1 MMKTAR
7 PGKSRVLSPLTILIS
22 MSFVA
27 VAGLPAWA
35 AEDDIPRLANGRPDL
50 SGNYDLA
57 SLTPF
62 ERDPKYG
69 DQLYMTAEEA
79 AQIEKMAA
87 AGMAV
92 ADSASDPER
101 EAPPPGGDGS
111 GGAAGD
117 VGGYNAFWVDPG
129 TKKYMV
135 DGKFRTSI
143 LYDPPNGRLPA
154 LTEEGKARRA
164 KLRPY
169 VFKNTGTAWWLDDGS
184 EKGPYDDP
192 ESLAVIERCLFPS
205 GLLPSRPVLY
215 NNLHTIV
222 QTDTHVTILVE
233 WMHEARVIR
242 LDSEHGPSHLK
253 SLSGD
258 SIGHW
263 EGDTLVVET
272 TNFQFAPE
280 ADRDYRLVERFTRTG
295 KDTLLYDFTV
305 HDADYEAPYSGQ
317 FTWPQTEDR
326 LYEYACHEGNYSM
339 GGILRGARLLESE
352 AREQRGAGG
361 R

>member
-1 MMKTAR
+1 MKKPDRA
-7 PGKSRVLSPLTILIS
+7 SRTSGPSSLMLLALAAVLAL
-22 MSFVA
+22 
-27 VAGLPAWA
+27 AGLPAYA
-35 AEDDIPRLANGRPDL
+35 AEDDIPRLPNGKPDL

-62 ERDPKYG
+62 ERPEKYG
-69 DQLYMTAEEA
+69 DQAYMTADEA
-79 AQIEKMAA
+79 AQIEKAAA

-92 ADSASDPER
+92 ADSASNPDR
-101 EAPPPGGDGS
+101 EAPPAGGDGS

-129 TKKYMV
+129 TKTYKV

-143 LYDPPNGRLPA
+143 LYDPPNGRMPP
-154 LTEEGKARRA
+154 LTAEGKARRA
-164 KLRPY
+164 KARPY
-169 VFKNTGTAWWLDDGS
+169 VFKNTGTAWWLDEGV

-222 QTDTHVTILVE
+222 QTDTHVVILVE

-242 LDSEHGPSHLK
+242 LDSEHSPGELA

-258 SIGHW
+258 SIGRW

-272 TNFQFAPE
+272 TNFLFKPE
-280 ADRDYRLVERFTRTG
+280 AHRNYRLVERFTRTG

-305 HDADYEAPYSGQ
+305 HDEDYEAPYSGQ
-317 FTWPQTEDR
+317 FTWPQTQDR

-352 AREQRGAGG
+352 ARQ
-361 R
+361 